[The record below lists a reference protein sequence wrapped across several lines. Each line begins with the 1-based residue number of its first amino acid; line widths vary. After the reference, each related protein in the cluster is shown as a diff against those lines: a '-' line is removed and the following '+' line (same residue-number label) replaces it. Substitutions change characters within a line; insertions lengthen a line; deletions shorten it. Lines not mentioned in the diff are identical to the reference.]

1 VNPRARVRDKRR
13 MRTLL
18 ALLMMS
24 LAGPALAEAVIKH
37 DTELVKGRCRFIA
50 DDGEVGHYAEKRC
63 PGLAGARVH
72 TVAGVNRVSL
82 RFGWG
87 KARPKEAV
95 ESWSLGD
102 KLEWRGRRKGAAFK
116 PHATIVPVKVIDDP
130 SQKIFTVLAVIR
142 MEARNACL
150 LAVIDE
156 AGNTD
161 ALALA
166 RATADAEA
174 PAFSCRRDAAKVR
187 VVGEPSYWA
196 QMVIGFPG
204 DPPQ

>member
-1 VNPRARVRDKRR
+1 
-13 MRTLL
+13 MRLILL
-18 ALLMMS
+18 ALTLCC
-24 LAGPALAEAVIKH
+24 LAQTAGAQAVTSI

-50 DDGEVGHYAEKRC
+50 DDSEVGHYAEKRC
-63 PGLAGARVH
+63 PGLSGARVH
-72 TVAGVNRVSL
+72 TVSGVNRVSL
-82 RFGWG
+82 RFRWG
-87 KARPKEAV
+87 KAKPKEVV
-95 ESWSLGD
+95 ESWSIGD

-116 PHATIVPVKVIDDP
+116 PHATIVQVKVIDDR
-130 SQKIFTVLAVIR
+130 SEKIFTTLAVIR

-156 AGNTD
+156 AGNKD

-174 PAFSCRRDAAKVR
+174 PAFSCGKDAAKAR
-187 VVGEPSYWA
+187 VVGAPSTWA
-196 QMVIGFPG
+196 QTVIGFPG